1 MAQEWNKLTM
11 SIGGNVYVL
20 TSSRPDEEMRRV
32 AEYVEEKVNEATSH
46 HRRFNSTMQATLAAL
61 NIADDL
67 FETRAA
73 LAKLEDASR
82 TPMAEYG
89 SLKEQND
96 RLSRMHQEDMD
107 QIAVLKRQVQE
118 HLQEIARLR
127 REREQ
132 LDQELETQQIAFQDK
147 EVDFQEVQKHL
158 EESERKRIEMAKQY
172 QEYQRTHR

>member
-20 TSSRPDEEMRRV
+20 TSTRPDEEMRRV
-32 AEYVEEKVNEATSH
+32 AEYVEEKVKEATSH
-46 HRRFNSTMQATLAAL
+46 HRRFNPTMQATLAAL

-73 LAKLEDASR
+73 LAKLEDEAR

-89 SLKEQND
+89 LLKEQND
-96 RLSRMHQEDMD
+96 RLNRMHQENMERM
-107 QIAVLKRQVQE
+107 AVLKRQVQE
-118 HLQEIARLR
+118 HLQEIGKLR
-127 REREQ
+127 REQER
-132 LDQELETQQIAFQDK
+132 LDRELETQQIAFQDK
-147 EVDFQEVQKHL
+147 EVDFREVQKNL
-158 EESERKRIEMAKQY
+158 AESERKRIEMAKQY